1 MISDQLRQAVQQRA
15 QAADNE
21 RQIGNIIFS
30 ALSDSG
36 IAWQQ
41 VDRDG
46 MKQLVVDAVRAFRS
60 AQAAPQSSAV
70 RGRAQRAV
78 ASCCA

>member
-15 QAADNE
+15 QAADSE
-21 RQIGNIIFS
+21 RQIGNIIYN

-60 AQAAPQSSAV
+60 AQTAPQSGGV
-70 RGRAQRAV
+70 RGRSQRAV